1 MLIEDRTQIELIGPI
16 NSFFEKFLK
25 IIEIFYR
32 YLGIKFDPQRNIYLS
47 KILAKKINKKIIS
60 KKIDLILV
68 HDCPLISFLNT
79 GIPIIIWTD
88 LTFDLYQKTYFK
100 NYKKFHFSSL
110 KNGDYLERLSL
121 NKARK
126 LIYTTKYAKANAKIK
141 YNINSKIDLLQF
153 GSDFFSISKKNFL
166 RLQNKKLKNKK
177 I

>member
-1 MLIEDRTQIELIGPI
+1 MKKIRIAYITREDARDKSKWSGSSYNIYNCLLKTGHKIELIGPI

-126 LIYTTKYAKANAKIK
+126 LIYTTKYAKANAT
-141 YNINSKIDLLQF
+141 
-153 GSDFFSISKKNFL
+153 
-166 RLQNKKLKNKK
+166 
-177 I
+177 